1 MIALVQDNNDLAYVL
16 EKFLEM
22 EHIDATSFPSMLH
35 FNLQHSQG
43 YEMLVVSSDS
53 IIKVGLPLEMLLG
66 SPIPTI
72 VTTAYDEV
80 ADWCSEHDISCLLLP
95 FTLHRFL
102 KFLHHNQAQ
111 ALQA

>member
-22 EHIDATSFPSMLH
+22 EHVPATSFSSMLH
-35 FNLQHSQG
+35 FNREQG
-43 YEMLVVSSDS
+43 QSYDLLVISSDS
-53 IIKVGLPLEMLLG
+53 LLQAGISLETLLT
-66 SPIPTI
+66 STIPVL

-80 ADWCSEHDISCLLLP
+80 ADWCNEHNIACLLLP

-102 KFLHHNQAQ
+102 KSLQLSQAHS
-111 ALQA
+111 A

>member
-22 EHIDATSFPSMLH
+22 EHIPATSFPSMIH
-35 FNLQHSQG
+35 FRREQDQVFSL
-43 YEMLVVSSDS
+43 LVVSSDCLL
-53 IIKVGLPLEMLLG
+53 KVGIPLDSLLS
-66 SPIPTI
+66 SPVPTL

-80 ADWCSEHDISCLLLP
+80 SDWCSEHNVPCLLLP

-102 KFLHHNQAQ
+102 KC
-111 ALQA
+111 LQLGPTQTI